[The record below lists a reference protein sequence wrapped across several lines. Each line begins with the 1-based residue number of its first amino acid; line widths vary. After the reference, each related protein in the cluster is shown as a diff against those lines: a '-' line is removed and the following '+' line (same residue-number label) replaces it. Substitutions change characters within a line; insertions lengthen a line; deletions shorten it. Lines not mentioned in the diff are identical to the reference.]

1 MNKTNISLSRN
12 ELLPQY
18 DTFLV
23 TKEYKRFTEFCKAC
37 MEDRYIGICH
47 GKPGIGKTKSAR
59 QFSEWDIYLQYVQR
73 KKRLSS
79 EQLAILAQCQTFF
92 YTAPV
97 LASPKKTRTQVIQG
111 MIEFADCIREVR
123 KQLGLSA
130 DKMVLNYCKMVIVDE
145 ADRLKMTT
153 LEELRDL
160 YDRANIGLIF
170 IGMAGIEKRLSRY
183 PQLYS
188 RIGFAHEFRILNTQ
202 QALPVV
208 EYYWKETGIAI
219 APTQKECSAAIAAII
234 RVTNGNFRLIQRLFK
249 QIKRVLKI
257 NKLNQITEE
266 VVETAK
272 DCLVIGTA

>member
-1 MNKTNISLSRN
+1 MNNTNIF
-12 ELLPQY
+12 LPQN

-23 TKEYKRFTEFCKAC
+23 TKEHKRFTEFCKAC
-37 MEDRYIGICH
+37 MEDKYIGVCH
-47 GKPGIGKTKSAR
+47 GKPGIGKTKSAK
-59 QFSEWDIYLQYVQR
+59 QFSEWDIYLQYIQR
-73 KKRLSS
+73 KKQLTS

-97 LASPKKTRTQVIQG
+97 LASPKKTRTQVVEG
-111 MIEFADCIREVR
+111 MIEFADCVREIR

-130 DKMVLNYCKMVIVDE
+130 DEMVFNYCKMVIVDE

-160 YDRANIGLIF
+160 YDHANIGMIF

-188 RIGFAHEFRILNTQ
+188 RIGFSHEFRILDTQ
-202 QALPVV
+202 QAVPVIDH
-208 EYYWKETGIAI
+208 YWKETGIAI
-219 APTQKECSAAIAAII
+219 DPKQKECSAAIAAII

-272 DCLVIGTA
+272 DCLVIGIA